1 MSRRYTQLEERFR
14 ALPPE
19 AQRQML
25 AFLAFLEQRYRV
37 PQARPARSKKPLRA
51 YAFVGLWREREE
63 FEDSRRWVRNLRRQE
78 WE

>member
-1 MSRRYTQLEERFR
+1 MSQQDMQFEGRFR

-19 AQRQML
+19 AQRQVL
-25 AFLAFLEQRYRV
+25 AFLTFLERHYRV
-37 PQARPARSKKPLRA
+37 ARPARPKKPLRS

-63 FEDSRRWVRNLRRQE
+63 IQDSNRWVRHLRRQE